1 VAVTTKG
8 GAAHRALVPILF
20 AILVLATLA
29 AFGIA
34 QKIKRTG
41 RVLDRVQVTREMTPD
56 GDGVNDVAR
65 VRFRLGR
72 PDRTDVQIINSDDEV
87 VRTLAF
93 NRSLESYRF
102 YAFLWD
108 GFADTGVRAPSGP
121 YRLRVVLR
129 EQGRTLTPSPKI
141 ELVRPDG

>member
-1 VAVTTKG
+1 MTTEG
-8 GAAHRALVPILF
+8 RAAHRALVPVLF
-20 AILVLATLA
+20 AVLVLATLA

-34 QKIKRTG
+34 QQIKRTG
-41 RVLDRVQVTREMTPD
+41 RVLDRVQLTREMTPD
-56 GDGVNDVAR
+56 GDGINDVAR

-72 PDRTDVQIINSDDEV
+72 PDRADVQIINSDDEV
-87 VRTLAF
+87 VRTLASD
-93 NRSLESYRF
+93 RRLESYRF

-108 GFADTGVRAPSGP
+108 GFHDVGVRAPSGI

-141 ELVRPDG
+141 HLVRPDG